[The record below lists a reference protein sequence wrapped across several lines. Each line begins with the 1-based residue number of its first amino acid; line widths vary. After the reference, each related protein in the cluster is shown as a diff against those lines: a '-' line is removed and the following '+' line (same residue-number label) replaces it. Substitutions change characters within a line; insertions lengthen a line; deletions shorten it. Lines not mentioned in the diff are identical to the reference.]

1 MSDQVDG
8 GDSAARPDYQPRTGM
23 ALLRRAKSQGRL
35 LVSEVFGPTI
45 QGEGRSIGRPAMFL
59 RLGGCNLACDWCD
72 TTYSWNHELHDLEG
86 ELRAMTP
93 TEVSKAAFKSRAG
106 RLVVTGGEPLLQAQ
120 TLRSVLEYGHQ
131 EGWQIEIETNGSVEP
146 QGLEGL
152 VDLYTVSP
160 KLSNS
165 GQDPSRALN
174 WTTLMLFAQSDRA
187 AFKFVCRSPA
197 DLSEVETIV
206 ERAGIH
212 PEDVI
217 VMPEG
222 TTVGVLEDRL
232 RKLAEPVIARG
243 WSLSPRLH
251 IQLWG
256 DCRGR

>member
-1 MSDQVDG
+1 
-8 GDSAARPDYQPRTGM
+8 M

-35 LVSEVFGPTI
+35 LVSEVFGPTL

-72 TTYSWNHELHDLEG
+72 TTYTWNHELHDLDG

-93 TEVSKAAFKSRAG
+93 TEVCETAFSSRVG

-131 EGWQIEIETNGSVEP
+131 AGWQIEIETNGSVEP

-152 VDLYTVSP
+152 VDQYTVSP

-165 GQDPSRALN
+165 GQDLSRALN
-174 WTTLMLFAQSDRA
+174 WTTLMSFARSDRA
-187 AFKFVCRSPA
+187 VFKFVCRSPA
-197 DLSEVETIV
+197 DLPEVATIV

-212 PEDVI
+212 NEDVI

-222 TTVGVLEDRL
+222 TTDIVLDEGL
-232 RKLAEPVIARG
+232 RKLAEPVITRG
-243 WSLSPRLH
+243 WTLSPRLH

-256 DCRGR
+256 DARGR